1 MNDRLPDALVIGDSH
16 ATALKAGCDANAL
29 RSEMLV
35 ISGNFWHGSVIMH
48 HPEHGLWAK
57 TAAQQKLILGLKEKL
72 GGGSVLRPD
81 IPVIASIGFHLGRLA
96 PPLSF
101 QGHVT
106 EAEGFAHDPDSLFA
120 SSGFVSAYVGY
131 YRGYLLR
138 LLQKMAAR
146 APLIVVAPPDV
157 VDHSTFRSA
166 RTAIVD
172 MVRDAGVRVF
182 DPCEHAPFSAMRP
195 LPPDYRSA
203 DNVHGNDRY
212 GSEVIAAMLAEG
224 AAQLEATG

>member
-1 MNDRLPDALVIGDSH
+1 MTDRLPDALIIGDSH
-16 ATALKAGCDANAL
+16 STALKAGCDANAL
-29 RSEMLV
+29 RTEMLV
-35 ISGNFWHGSVIMH
+35 VSGNFWHGSVIMH

-57 TAAQQKLILGLKEKL
+57 TAAQQQMIMSLKQKL

-81 IPVIASIGFHLGRLA
+81 IPVIASIGFHLGRLV
-96 PPLSF
+96 PPLSY

-106 EAEGFAHDPDSLFA
+106 DGQGFMAEPDALFA
-120 SSGFVSAYVGY
+120 SSGLVSAYVNY

-138 LLQKMAAR
+138 LLQKMATR

-166 RTAIVD
+166 RTALID
-172 MVRDAGVRVF
+172 MMRNGGVRVF
-182 DPCEHAPFSAMRP
+182 DPCEAEPFASMRP
-195 LPPDYRSA
+195 LPPAYRSD

-212 GSEVIAAMLAEG
+212 GAEVIAAMLSEG
-224 AAQLEATG
+224 AAAMQAAG